1 MNILTII
8 EAVVAVGGAV
18 LMYKAALRARIVLRQ
33 RWGGQR
39 NIGWMS
45 CFRQFLLGAGI
56 LGAGVALLIDAT
68 WLLLISLAVG
78 GEEVLESTFLLDGLR
93 RGASIRLRP

>member
-8 EAVVAVGGAV
+8 EATLAVVGAALMLRAV
-18 LMYKAALRARIVLRQ
+18 LRARSVLKQ
-33 RWGGQR
+33 KWSGQR

-56 LGAGVALLIDAT
+56 LGGGVALIIGAT

-93 RGASIRLRP
+93 RGSSIRLRP